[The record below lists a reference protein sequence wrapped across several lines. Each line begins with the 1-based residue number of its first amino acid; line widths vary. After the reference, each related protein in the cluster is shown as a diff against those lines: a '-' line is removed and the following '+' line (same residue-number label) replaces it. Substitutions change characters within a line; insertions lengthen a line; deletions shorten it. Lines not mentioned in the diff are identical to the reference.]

1 MQLDRQTVINISEF
15 VINNFSLQK
24 LDISWSEIRSS
35 DMLFFMS
42 QISSIKH
49 LKYLNI
55 SSIPLEGKI
64 RIDITNTIKEH
75 ISSNTSL
82 IHLDMSWCNIDADE
96 LEILVEGIRRSKS
109 LLAVHFSGNSMSEET
124 KLMILNAL
132 GHSSYKKIDTIVS
145 W

>member
-82 IHLDMSWCNIDADE
+82 IHLDMS
-96 LEILVEGIRRSKS
+96 
-109 LLAVHFSGNSMSEET
+109 
-124 KLMILNAL
+124 
-132 GHSSYKKIDTIVS
+132 
-145 W
+145 